1 MNPVTSSPGSPYI
14 SPLIILL
21 LYTLHCS
28 QIKLLSGSQPCSP
41 LSCPQAFLFCKT
53 HLSLPHLI
61 TLLTP
66 IEFSAQLSFPLP
78 LPQPAW
84 ANWLFHVFPQLL
96 NPLVQ
101 CCQLKPCLHVCSLS
115 LSLFLTLSPSL
126 TPWRWVWVNSGSW
139 WQTGR
144 PDVLQFMGS
153 QRVGQ
158 DWATGLNWFLVWSY
172 VHLYHFS
179 RFHIHALMNSIWSS
193 LSDLLHSVGQNLGLA
208 TVGKGKVRWNGRLGL
223 MYRHYPV

>member
-28 QIKLLSGSQPCSP
+28 QIKLLSGSQTCSP

-66 IEFSAQLSFPLP
+66 IEFSAQLSLPLP

-84 ANWLFHVFPQLL
+84 ANWLFQFSPAPKLPCSVLPVETVSACLFSQSVSIPDFESITDSMEMSLRRL
-96 NPLVQ
+96 WELVMDNEGLA
-101 CCQLKPCLHVCSLS
+101 CCA
-115 LSLFLTLSPSL
+115 
-126 TPWRWVWVNSGSW
+126 SW
-139 WQTGR
+139 CR
-144 PDVLQFMGS
+144 ERL
-153 QRVGQ
+153 
-158 DWATGLNWFLVWSY
+158 DWATELNW
-172 VHLYHFS
+172 
-179 RFHIHALMNSIWSS
+179 
-193 LSDLLHSVGQNLGLA
+193 
-208 TVGKGKVRWNGRLGL
+208 T
-223 MYRHYPV
+223 

>member
-1 MNPVTSSPGSPYI
+1 MNPVMSSPGSPYI

-66 IEFSAQLSFPLP
+66 IEFSAQLSLPLP

-96 NPLVQ
+96 NSLVQ

-126 TPWRWVWVNSGSW
+126 TPWRWVWGDSGSW
-139 WQTGR
+139 WWTTRVWRAVLHGVVKGWTEPLNWTELR
-144 PDVLQFMGS
+144 PDS
-153 QRVGQ
+153 GQ
-158 DWATGLNWFLVWSY
+158 VKITT
-172 VHLYHFS
+172 
-179 RFHIHALMNSIWSS
+179 SS
-193 LSDLLHSVGQNLGLA
+193 
-208 TVGKGKVRWNGRLGL
+208 WI
-223 MYRHYPV
+223 